1 MPYELSFSPDFFG
14 DAYNAKKKRRPT
26 NVADALASM
35 PEAEWNEMAK
45 DVFGVPGR
53 MLTIDTVMD
62 KIIET
67 NTCSN
72 LDSPVSVWIDD
83 EGYYTILVYE

>member
-14 DAYNAKKKRRPT
+14 DPYNAKKRTMPK

-35 PEAEWNEMAK
+35 PKKEWNEMAR

-72 LDSPVSVWIDD
+72 LGPRVEVWIDED
-83 EGYYTILVYE
+83 GYYSIVVYD